1 MKSNQHLGAH
11 LSGKSITP
19 LLMYHRIIM
28 FSIFSY
34 IEHNI
39 TKYLVIAI
47 NSLFIFFIQ
56 DLIVH
61 VTDSSH
67 PEYELQK
74 KTVEEVLDRMLLSEP
89 LRESMVVVLNKADLG

>member
-1 MKSNQHLGAH
+1 M
-11 LSGKSITP
+11 
-19 LLMYHRIIM
+19 
-28 FSIFSY
+28 
-34 IEHNI
+34 
-39 TKYLVIAI
+39 
-47 NSLFIFFIQ
+47 
-56 DLIVH
+56 H